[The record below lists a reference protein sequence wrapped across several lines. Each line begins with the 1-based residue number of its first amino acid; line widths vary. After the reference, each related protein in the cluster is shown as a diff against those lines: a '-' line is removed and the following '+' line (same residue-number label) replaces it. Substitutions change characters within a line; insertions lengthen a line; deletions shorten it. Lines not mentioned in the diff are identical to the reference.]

1 MASNHLLTGP
11 PRSGKTTSIERTV
24 DQYPGT
30 VGGIVSPERRVDGER
45 VGFVIEA
52 LDTGDSATMAS
63 VDRETGPAV
72 GKYRV
77 DVDATESVAVPALA
91 RALAEA
97 DLIVIDEIGPM
108 QLHSD
113 ALRTTVTDALD
124 AATPVLAAIA
134 GGERG
139 ALGEI
144 KARPDV
150 SVHEVRPATRE
161 RLPVQLLEALQ

>member
-11 PRSGKTTSIERTV
+11 PRSGKTTAIERTV

-45 VGFVIEA
+45 VGFAIEA
-52 LDTGDSATMAS
+52 LDTDDAATIAS

-77 DVDATESVAVPALA
+77 DVDAIESVAVPALERA
-91 RALAEA
+91 RSEAE
-97 DLIVIDEIGPM
+97 LMVIDEIGPM

-113 ALRTTVTDALD
+113 AFRTTVTDALD
-124 AATPVLAAIA
+124 AAMPVLAAIA
-134 GGERG
+134 SGESG
-139 ALGEI
+139 VLGEI

-150 SVHEVRPATRE
+150 SVYEVRPNTRE
-161 RLPVQLLEALQ
+161 RLPAQLLEALR